1 MPSSYDI
8 EVLIGGLAVLAAYGY
23 AAFWAFNIRKG
34 LTVNLYRNQALG
46 IGLVSIGLAYFSF
59 AFDKLLDFV
68 TTLLGNLGNDI
79 GFGLLFFATLPLF
92 YWTDQSMQA
101 ARQSDPL
108 ERDQFHWIKVRRIIW
123 TVLLISLIGL
133 TIDDIVSYRL
143 APSQSEIMGPMLL
156 VVLATLAIWG
166 IPLASAAIL
175 LPFAWK
181 RSSDVTFRS
190 HLKWFALAAIMLGL
204 GMVSLFWVGD
214 ALDDNA
220 FIPSGIQFALL
231 LLSAYFL
238 YRSARAVVPLYSFK
252 QEIRAK

>member
-8 EVLIGGLAVLAAYGY
+8 EVLIGGLAILAAYGY

-68 TTLLGNLGNDI
+68 ITLLGNLGNDI

-101 ARQSDPL
+101 AMQSDPL
-108 ERDQFHWIKVRRIIW
+108 ERDQFHWIKVRRILW

-133 TIDDIVSYRL
+133 TIDDIISYRL

-156 VVLATLAIWG
+156 VVIAILAIWG
-166 IPLASAAIL
+166 IPLASSAIL

-204 GMVSLFWVGD
+204 GMVSLLWVGG

-220 FIPSGIQFALL
+220 FIPSGIQFVLL

-238 YRSARAVVPLYSFK
+238 YRSARAIVPLYSFK
-252 QEIRAK
+252 QDIRAK